1 MGEPYGPL
9 VLSTLNVLDRNQHFT
24 FIPTTSLNISGTGF
38 FIQSRCDDILVF
50 DCEGNTIYNNT
61 NKHNNDM
68 FFLRLLIIIEE
79 SQYAEGTTILNYE
92 LNEQPNQQFNLEI
105 VVSSIKIYPVVRNI
119 HRDV

>member
-1 MGEPYGPL
+1 
-9 VLSTLNVLDRNQHFT
+9 
-24 FIPTTSLNISGTGF
+24 
-38 FIQSRCDDILVF
+38 
-50 DCEGNTIYNNT
+50 
-61 NKHNNDM
+61 M